1 LANRE
6 NTLILMHDT
15 DRSRKTEGSSGERP
29 ALLKDIPRETALA
42 ILCRAE
48 SGIFVDTLL
57 AQARERLDARDSAFL
72 LELVYGVLRNQ
83 ALLDWKLNRF
93 SAKPVDTTDAWTRN
107 ILRLGAYQM
116 LFLDRV
122 PVSAAVNT
130 AVDLAKE
137 HGRKHGYVNGLL
149 RGLDRNRGAIT
160 DPDPR
165 NTVLRL
171 STLYSHP
178 AWLVKRWVSRFGT
191 ETTEA
196 LLRANNQSALLTIRT
211 NVLKTTRAAL
221 RAALEAEGVQVS
233 ETICSPVGLNII
245 SSPGWLRTLQA
256 YRDGLFM
263 VQDQAAQLISLLL
276 APQPG
281 ETILDA
287 CAAPGGKATHLAELM
302 QNQGRVVALELD
314 ASRITKIRE
323 NSRRL
328 GTTIISPL
336 QGNASNYHEGVFDRI
351 LIDAP
356 CSGLGVLRR
365 HPDGRW
371 NKSEQT
377 VNDHTVLQRRLLDN
391 CSVLVKPGGTLVYAT
406 CTTEPEE
413 NEDVI
418 SAFLSDTRGMFMM
431 DDPRPSLPEPARSL
445 IDGKGFFRT
454 YPQAPEMDGFF
465 GSRMVKRT
473 EGQRA

>member
-1 LANRE
+1 
-6 NTLILMHDT
+6 MSDT
-15 DRSRKTEGSSGERP
+15 NSPPKKEGSAGARP
-29 ALLKDIPRETALA
+29 TRLKDISRETALS

-48 SGIFVDTLL
+48 NGIFVDTLL
-57 AQARERLDARDSAFL
+57 AQARERMDARDSAFL

-83 ALLDWKLNRF
+83 TLLDWKLNQF

-137 HGRKHGYVNGLL
+137 HGKKHGYVNGLL
-149 RGLDRNRGAIT
+149 RGLDRKRDKTGF
-160 DPDPR
+160 PDSV
-165 NTVLRL
+165 NTVSRL

-178 AWLVKRWVSRFGT
+178 AWLVKRWVSRFGDDVA
-191 ETTEA
+191 ET
-196 LLRANNQSALLTIRT
+196 LLQANNRPALLTIRT
-211 NVLKTTRAAL
+211 NILKTTRPAL

-233 ETICSPVGLNII
+233 ETTCSPVGLDII

-263 VQDQAAQLISLLL
+263 VQDQAAQLINLLL

-302 QNQGRVVALELD
+302 QNQGTVVALELD

-328 GTTIISPL
+328 GTTIISPI
-336 QGNASNYHEGVFDRI
+336 QGNASNYHEGSFDTI

-377 VNDHTVLQRRLLDN
+377 IGDHTGLQRQLLKN
-391 CSVLVKPGGTLVYAT
+391 CSSLLKPGGMLVYAT

-413 NEDVI
+413 NENVI
-418 SAFLSDTRGMFMM
+418 SAFLSDSHNGFMM
-431 DDPRPSLPEPARSL
+431 DDPRPYLPEPARSL
-445 IDGKGFFRT
+445 VDGKGFFRT
-454 YPQAPEMDGFF
+454 YPQALEMDGFF
-465 GSRMVKRT
+465 GVRMVKK
-473 EGQRA
+473 E